1 MTIYTRGK
9 CGCDELETSR
19 ERAIGQSSELT
30 CSLHCPLELLYDR
43 PDRRATIRMAEWA
56 LPAPQRVVFCT
67 DCGTLMEEPTF
78 ANTNVLCRM
87 CGTIMPSKGAALT
100 GLATSRVRSTDP
112 SASAQYLRSWW

>member
-9 CGCDELETSR
+9 CGCDKLE
-19 ERAIGQSSELT
+19 SS
-30 CSLHCPLELLYDR
+30 CSLSCLPPLRTYFTTVPTDALG
-43 PDRRATIRMAEWA
+43 MAEWA

>member
-9 CGCDELETSR
+9 CGCDKLETSR
-19 ERAIGQSSELT
+19 ERAIGQSSERHA
-30 CSLHCPLELLYDR
+30 HCTAPSNYFTTVPTDAL
-43 PDRRATIRMAEWA
+43 RMAEWA